1 MNPPFPPKPQGTRG
15 LGNVLFGCA
24 VGGLAW
30 YWSQGTVWEWMLQ
43 QLGLGHLQATENLPR
58 SLHLVSPFQLSES
71 RSILPLHPE
80 WDSMGSLGSPA
91 LIGTHLAFWA
101 LLTTRTV

>member
-1 MNPPFPPKPQGTRG
+1 M
-15 LGNVLFGCA
+15 VLESGDS
-24 VGGLAW
+24 VGMDAP
-30 YWSQGTVWEWMLQ
+30 TV
-43 QLGLGHLQATENLPR
+43 GLGHLQATENLPR
-58 SLHLVSPFQLSES
+58 SLYLVSPFQLSES